1 MGFHRNNGQKSKFI
15 MLKLKLIKNY
25 MNINGS
31 GNQIFY

>member
-15 MLKLKLIKNY
+15 MVKLKLVKNN
-25 MNINGS
+25 MSRKGS